1 MTEEKNITLIETML
15 KTDADSAYDR
25 GVALHHSRETYHSMD
40 ADNITHSKLYT
51 IGQMKYIVNSIFPR
65 VCSNTADENIKHL
78 LSREIDN
85 VS

>member
-1 MTEEKNITLIETML
+1 MTEEKKINLIETML
-15 KTDADSAYDR
+15 KTDADSVYDR
-25 GVALHHSRETYHSMD
+25 GVALHHSRETYHSIY

-65 VCSNTADENIKHL
+65 VCNNTADDNIKHL